1 MRKLG
6 LGVVAIV
13 LALGLAG
20 VCAASIGAPGAAP
33 SGSSQS
39 NFLIELVR
47 SLFAPD
53 IELVCESYPEALPND
68 GRSESLISVHMLRD
82 GKPLAGVELEAQIT
96 AGDGMLRQRTATTD
110 DKGVA
115 SFLYQAGI
123 MPRPGELSISTRDKS
138 STAELKL
145 PLAPVSYLDVEVI
158 SPEEYAKLRARQTAA
173 APIYKLELSGFPE
186 QLAADGGSQSVLTAT
201 LSFPDGKPAAGV
213 PLKAEILSGDGSL
226 RQECQL
232 TDAQGRVQIYFT
244 AGRTVGTATIRVFEL
259 STGLA
264 AALNVTLVEDAGV
277 RIELMYQDPQTRSEA
292 REGAVLPADGVT
304 GLPLVARVTDLN
316 GQPLH
321 GVELKVEIL
330 DDGAGRVELPRPASD
345 GSGRVEFTFYP
356 GMRTGQIRLRAFAA
370 QGLPESS

>member
-1 MRKLG
+1 MRKLTKG
-6 LGVVAIV
+6 LLAVL
-13 LALGLAG
+13 LALVPALL
-20 VCAASIGAPGAAP
+20 CAAASPAALQP
-33 SGSSQS
+33 REVQT
-39 NFLIELVR
+39 NFLIDLVR
-47 SLFAPD
+47 GLFTPD
-53 IELVCESYPEALPND
+53 IKLVCESYPEALPND

-96 AGDGMLRQRTATTD
+96 AGDGLLRDRKAVTD
-110 DKGVA
+110 DKGLA
-115 SFLYQAGI
+115 TFRYQAGI
-123 MPRPGELSISTRDKS
+123 MPQPGELSISTLDRS
-138 STAELKL
+138 NVAELKL
-145 PLAPVSYLDVEVI
+145 PLAPVSYLDVDVI
-158 SPEEYAKLRARQTAA
+158 TPEEYAKLRARQTAA

-201 LSFPDGKPAAGV
+201 LSFPDGKPAPGV

-226 RQECQL
+226 RQETQL
-232 TDAQGRVQIYFT
+232 TDAQGRIQIYFT
-244 AGRTVGTATIRVFEL
+244 AGRTVGTATVRVFEL

-264 AALNVTLVEDAGV
+264 AALNITLVEDAGV
-277 RIELMYQDPQTRSEA
+277 RIELLYQDPQTRSEA

-330 DDGAGRVELPRPASD
+330 DDGAGRVEMQRPASD
-345 GSGRVEFTFYP
+345 GSGRVEFTFYA
-356 GMRTGQIRLRAFAA
+356 GMRTGMVRLRAYAA